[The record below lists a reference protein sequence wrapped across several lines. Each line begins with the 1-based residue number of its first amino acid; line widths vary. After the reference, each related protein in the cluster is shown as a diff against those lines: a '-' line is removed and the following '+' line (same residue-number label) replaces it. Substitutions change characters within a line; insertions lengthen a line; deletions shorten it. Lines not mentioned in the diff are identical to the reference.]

1 LPFEFNRIVSPFKP
15 PFHKEQTMKIF
26 FLNNDGGGFADQIDV
41 AEGTTLGQLF
51 QQRMP
56 GCDPH
61 NYLIRVN
68 RQPAVAEEPLAEG
81 CRVSVTPTKIQGAAT
96 LA

>member
-1 LPFEFNRIVSPFKP
+1 MTL
-15 PFHKEQTMKIF
+15 FHKEQTMKIF

-51 QQRMP
+51 EQRMP
-56 GCDPH
+56 GSDPH

-68 RQPAVAEEPLAEG
+68 RQPAVADEPLTEG
-81 CRVSVTPTKIQGAAT
+81 SRVSVTPTKIQGAA
-96 LA
+96 A